1 MEEKLRELINKFLQE
16 YSGHH
21 TMKNASP
28 RPFAD
33 DEDEVENYT
42 HKSIYGGDGG
52 HYKNEPAFH
61 NPNRTKMGMFEL
73 KQYIKKILKEQAYG
87 HATLTTQGSPRTG
100 TVVPTDEYP
109 FSARPKRTA
118 TGMYENKG
126 ELADLE
132 ARLAQLY
139 REMEQEAEPE
149 GGPIADQYADE
160 IYKLEK

>member
-1 MEEKLRELINKFLQE
+1 MEKKLRELINKFLQE

-33 DEDEVENYT
+33 DEDEVENYI

-52 HYKNEPAFH
+52 HYKNEPAFA

-73 KQYIKKILKEQAYG
+73 KKFIEDTIKEQAYN
-87 HATLTTQGSPRTG
+87 HATLTTQGLPNSSRAI
-100 TVVPTDEYP
+100 VPTDEYP

-118 TGMYENKG
+118 TG
-126 ELADLE
+126 
-132 ARLAQLY
+132 
-139 REMEQEAEPE
+139 
-149 GGPIADQYADE
+149 I
-160 IYKLEK
+160 